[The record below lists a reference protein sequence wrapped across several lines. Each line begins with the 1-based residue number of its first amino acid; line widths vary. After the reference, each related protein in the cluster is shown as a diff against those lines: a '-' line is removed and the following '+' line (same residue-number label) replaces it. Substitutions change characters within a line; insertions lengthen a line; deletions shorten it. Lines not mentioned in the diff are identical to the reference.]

1 MNIRSITVAG
11 RTFSGKTELQKTL
24 TATLKEQTPGVPL
37 PQPAV
42 ALFLAVL
49 PSHPAAAD
57 KIGTGIRSLRVEL
70 HPVFRT
76 PVLMIERHDGSV
88 TDISYA
94 AAIARIGRPANDNEP
109 ETPETGYAD
118 FVRAAR
124 EAVRPQIEAFRRE
137 AQARAADSQGRVHC
151 AISGDLL
158 PLCACDVDHGLPWDF
173 SSILEAFVHERQF
186 VTSDVEIHG
195 FEDGAAGRRFADP
208 TLAADFAGYH
218 FARATL
224 RIVERKL
231 HRRITA
237 EARRG
242 LAPKRA

>member
-1 MNIRSITVAG
+1 MSSQPVILAG
-11 RTFSGKTELQKTL
+11 LTFANKKALRNTL
-24 TATLKEQTPGVPL
+24 TSLIQAQPPGVPL
-37 PQPAV
+37 DQQGDVLVRAV
-42 ALFLAVL
+42 IYW
-49 PSHPAAAD
+49 HPEAAK
-57 KIGTGIRSLRVEL
+57 KIGPGIRSLRVEL

-76 PVLMIERHDGSV
+76 PVVVIERHDGSE
-88 TDISYA
+88 TDVSYI

-109 ETPETGYAD
+109 ETPEKGYAD

-137 AQARAADSQGRVHC
+137 EQARAADPQGRVNC
-151 AISGDLL
+151 AITGDLL
-158 PLCACDVDHGLPWDF
+158 PLCGCDVDHELPWDF
-173 SSILEAFVHERQF
+173 SSILEAFVHERQL

-208 TLAADFAGYH
+208 AMVSDFADYH
-218 FARATL
+218 FTRATL

>member
-1 MNIRSITVAG
+1 MNSQPITVAG
-11 RTFSGKTELQKTL
+11 HTFSGKGDLRKTL
-24 TATLKEQTPGVPL
+24 TATLKEQRPGVPL
-37 PQPAV
+37 SPPAA

-49 PSHPAAAD
+49 PSHPAAAE
-57 KIGTGIRSLRVEL
+57 KIGPGIRSLRVEL
-70 HPVFRT
+70 HPVYRT
-76 PVLMIERHDGSV
+76 PVLLIERNDGSE
-88 TDISYA
+88 TDVSYI
-94 AAIARIGRPANDNEP
+94 AAIARIGRPANDDEP
-109 ETPETGYAD
+109 ETPETGSAD

-137 AQARAADSQGRVHC
+137 AQARAADPQGRVHC
-151 AISGDLL
+151 GITGDLL
-158 PLCACDVDHGLPWDF
+158 PLCACDVDHELPWDF
-173 SSILEAFVHERQF
+173 SSILEAFVHERQL

-208 TLAADFAGYH
+208 AMVADFADYH